1 MCLWTKCEL
10 SLLSRFPSWRSRLL
24 GFAFAFATCTASK
37 TNKSARALNKQFP
50 GSNWQILTIC
60 TCRKCCLW
68 FQAPLSAKHIQPAV
82 AISSKDTPA
91 WTEGSV
97 STFYLWTSS
106 TKTSYSTF
114 WKACSSLTCSSLHF
128 RSEVS
133 RCVPQHVGSKTIAI
147 LIDWNDKLDFL
158 ILGCQWTS
166 TGQTSP
172 IKAAQ
177 QGWGFRKSLTL
188 PRGQSNSENRFHL
201 FQYLCQQWDRAV

>member
-10 SLLSRFPSWRSRLL
+10 SLLSRFPSWRSGLL
-24 GFAFAFATCTASK
+24 GFAFAFATCTASGFRWKSFK

-50 GSNWQILTIC
+50 GSNWQTLPTIC
-60 TCRKCCLW
+60 TCRKCCRW
-68 FQAPLSAKHIQPAV
+68 FQASLSAKHIQPAV

-114 WKACSSLTCSSLHF
+114 WKACSSMTCSRLHF
-128 RSEVS
+128 RAEVS
-133 RCVPQHVGSKTIAI
+133 RCVPQHGGSKTIAI

-158 ILGCQWTS
+158 ILGCQGTS

-188 PRGQSNSENRFHL
+188 P
-201 FQYLCQQWDRAV
+201 QQWDRAV